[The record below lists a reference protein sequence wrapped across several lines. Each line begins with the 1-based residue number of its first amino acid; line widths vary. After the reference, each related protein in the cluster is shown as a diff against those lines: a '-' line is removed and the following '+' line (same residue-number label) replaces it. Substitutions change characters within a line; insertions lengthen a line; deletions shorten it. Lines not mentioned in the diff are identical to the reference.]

1 MPPKSLQDFAIVS
14 VTSLK
19 GIDSQLVVCSLQTEG
34 RHLGLPQGAVHKGE
48 QYF

>member
-1 MPPKSLQDFAIVS
+1 MPPKNLQDFGIVS

-19 GIDSQLVVCSLQTEG
+19 KMDFQLVVCSLQTEG
-34 RHLGLPQGAVHKGE
+34 RHLGLPQGAVHKCE